1 MDGSGRLWFSPLS
14 HLLWNH
20 WRNFAETLHMNSSQ
34 RLDVSAP
41 KRFSSV
47 DKYGRTVAIFRITIC
62 PLLNTET
69 ISLSLLLRDHWSDC
83 FKSCPRYSPSGLV
96 LHATPENGSGPSAN
110 MTAGSHFWFSPSSH
124 LLRNHWRNF
133 VKTFHIN
140 STHCLDVSVRKWFWS
155 VDKYGRT
162 AAIFKIANCPLL
174 NTVTIL
180 LWHISSETTGRI
192 F

>member
-1 MDGSGRLWFSPLS
+1 MAGSGRLWFSPLS

-47 DKYGRTVAIFRITIC
+47 NKYGRTVAIFRITIC
-62 PLLNTET
+62 PLLNTKT

-96 LHATPENGSGPSAN
+96 LHAQKWFRSVSKYDCRQPFLIFTVIASPPKSLEEFCRNLSHKFHSLPRCVRPKMILVRRQIWPNGS
-110 MTAGSHFWFSPSSH
+110 H
-124 LLRNHWRNF
+124 L
-133 VKTFHIN
+133 
-140 STHCLDVSVRKWFWS
+140 
-155 VDKYGRT
+155 
-162 AAIFKIANCPLL
+162 
-174 NTVTIL
+174 
-180 LWHISSETTGRI
+180 
-192 F
+192 